1 MQPPIILCSTV
12 ADGSMKART
21 DDQVDIVAH
30 NREAFLAAHDIAVS
44 DATLVRLVYEGT
56 DYCRYATVDEASKG
70 DGMLRPS
77 SVVTDAMVVTRLGHA
92 LFLPLAD
99 CVGAVLHDP
108 TKGILMLSHL
118 GRHNLEQ
125 FGATKSVE
133 YLVNEHG
140 VDAKNLT
147 VWLSPAA
154 SKDYY
159 PVYAFDNRSLH
170 DVTTE
175 QLLAAGLIREN
186 IDISPIDSAADPNYY
201 SHSQFLQGNRSDDG
215 RFAVVAMMSVEA

>member
-1 MQPPIILCSTV
+1 
-12 ADGSMKART
+12 MKARS
-21 DDQVDIVAH
+21 DDQMDEVAH
-30 NREAFLAAHDIAVS
+30 NREVFLAAHDIAIA
-44 DATLVRLVYEGT
+44 DTTLVRLVYEGG
-56 DYCRYATVDEASKG
+56 DYCRYATVGDYDKG
-70 DGMLRPS
+70 DGIVRPS
-77 SVVTDAMVVTRLGHA
+77 SKISDAMVVTQPGHA

-99 CVGAVLHDP
+99 CVGAVLYDP

-140 VDAKNLT
+140 VNPKNLT

-175 QLLAAGLIREN
+175 QLLAAGVTHDKIET
-186 IDISPIDSAADPNYY
+186 SSIDSAADPNYY
-201 SHSQFLQGNRSDDG
+201 SHSQFLKGNRPDDG
-215 RFAVVAMMSVEA
+215 RFAVVAMMTK

>member
-1 MQPPIILCSTV
+1 MQPPTILCSTV

-21 DDQVDIVAH
+21 DDHMDDVTH
-30 NREAFLAAHDIAVS
+30 NRETFLTAHDIAVS
-44 DATLVRLVYEGT
+44 DATLVRLVYEGV
-56 DYCRYATVDEASKG
+56 DYCRYATVQDVDKG
-70 DGMLRPS
+70 DGMVRPS
-77 SVVTDAMVVTRLGHA
+77 TVMTDAMVVTKPGHA

-133 YLVNEHG
+133 YLISEHH
-140 VDAKNLT
+140 VVPKDLT

-154 SKDYY
+154 SKVFY
-159 PVYAFDNRSLH
+159 PVYAFDNRSLY

-175 QLLAAGLIREN
+175 QLLAAGVAREN
-186 IDISPIDSAADPNYY
+186 IDISPIDSAADTNYY
-201 SHSQFLQGNRSDDG
+201 SHSQFLKGNRADDG
-215 RFAVVAMMSVEA
+215 RFAVVAMMTT